1 MVDNFIELRS
11 NNPEDL
17 HRLLWPQIPCEAVFL
32 SFDLRVIATSQRNII
47 AIYTS
52 VRRTSPHRSRAD
64 ISNSRTFPAFTKHK
78 VAHNSIQ
85 IFTDVF
91 HYSLFICQS
100 TNFHLNGSF
109 MKKFILCA
117 QRHFT
122 STATTRRKST
132 PTRHKAQFPSCH
144 VFSRH
149 CNISKRLTANRSS
162 SSFRFRA

>member
-1 MVDNFIELRS
+1 MVDNFIELRFNS
-11 NNPEDL
+11 QEDL
-17 HRLLWPQIPCEAVFL
+17 HRLLCLRFHAKPFFL
-32 SFDLRVIATSQRNII
+32 SFDLRVIATSQRNIV
-47 AIYTS
+47 AIHTS

-64 ISNSRTFPAFTKHK
+64 ISNSRTFPTFTKHK
-78 VAHNSIQ
+78 VAHKSIQ

-100 TNFHLNGSF
+100 TNFHLNGAF

-122 STATTRRKST
+122 SNATTRRNST
-132 PTRHKAQFPSCH
+132 PTRHNGHFRLCH
-144 VFSRH
+144 AFSSHR
-149 CNISKRLTANRSS
+149 NISERLTANRSS